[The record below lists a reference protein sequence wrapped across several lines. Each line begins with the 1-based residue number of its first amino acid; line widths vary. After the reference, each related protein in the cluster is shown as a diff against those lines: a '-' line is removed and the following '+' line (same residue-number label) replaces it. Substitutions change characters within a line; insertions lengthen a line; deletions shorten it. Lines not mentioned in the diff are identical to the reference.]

1 MYGKRGRKTLIAFPS
16 YRQYFLMQKKEAR
29 KIYKEKRMNLSEAE
43 RSKLDDLMLIQ
54 FQSAEL
60 PFLHALLSYW
70 PIEENNEPDTHLF
83 TEFLKFR
90 NPELK
95 VCYPVSDFKTMTMQ
109 AVATDIDT
117 PFEKKNLNIYE
128 PDKGFPVRVSSID
141 IVFVPLLTFDEKGYR
156 IGYGKGFYDKY
167 LAECREDC
175 IKAGFCYFD
184 PIEEITDKNQ
194 FDVPLDLC
202 ITPQTV
208 YVF

>member
-1 MYGKRGRKTLIAFPS
+1 MLKAD
-16 YRQYFLMQKKEAR
+16 AR
-29 KIYKEKRMNLSEAE
+29 KLYKEKRILLSDAQ

-54 FQSAEL
+54 FQTVDL
-60 PFLHALLSYW
+60 PFIAFLLSYW
-70 PIEENNEPDTHLF
+70 PIEENNEPNTHLF

-95 VCYPVSDFKTMTMQ
+95 VCYPVADFTNLTMY

-117 PFEKKNLNIYE
+117 PFQKKQFNISE
-128 PDKGFPVRVSSID
+128 PVSD
-141 IVFVPLLTFDEKGYR
+141 YIVTADEIEMVFIPLIAFDQQGYR

-167 LAECREDC
+167 LAGCSHEC

-184 PIEEITDKNQ
+184 PIQSIDDRHE

-202 ITPQTV
+202 ITPQNL